1 MNTPPLT
8 ELTDRTR
15 DIFRLVVEQYL
26 ATGQPV
32 GSKTLAQGGAVDLSP
47 ASIRSVLADLA
58 LDVAAAGALFRL
70 PAALPKNVAME
81 MLLLSKKLSSQEAF
95 NCGFVNELFPAGDEF
110 EPAVLARIEEQLAMS
125 GPPGA
130 SPAASIKPMPAGD

>member
-1 MNTPPLT
+1 MATPPLT

-47 ASIRSVLADLA
+47 ASIRSVLADLEKLGLLA
-58 LDVAAAGALFRL
+58 APHVSAGRKPTESGLRLFVDGMMQISQPSAEERRAIETRLGDPGPLEARLDHNQSV
-70 PAALPKNVAME
+70 
-81 MLLLSKKLSSQEAF
+81 
-95 NCGFVNELFPAGDEF
+95 
-110 EPAVLARIEEQLAMS
+110 
-125 GPPGA
+125 
-130 SPAASIKPMPAGD
+130 